1 MISFTQNLISVN
13 SREAN
18 ICWIV
23 ENHTKN
29 TIRNADA
36 FSNIFSHNF
45 GDLGIDSIKS
55 VSFTVPFAK
64 ISMLD
69 SAFLNFTEGGE
80 THEIQS
86 NILRN
91 L

>member
-1 MISFTQNLISVN
+1 MISFTQNLISIN
-13 SREAN
+13 SREAK

-23 ENHTKN
+23 ENHTEN

-36 FSNIFSHNF
+36 FSSIFSHNF
-45 GDLGIDSIKS
+45 GDLGTDSIKS
-55 VSFTVPFAK
+55 ISFRVPIAK
-64 ISMLD
+64 CYLLG
-69 SAFLNFTEGGE
+69 SAFLNYTADGE
-80 THEIQS
+80 TYEIKS